1 MFSVVTL
8 ITVINDDELV
18 VGFDLFFVEQNRNFL
33 QIVPKVVAQDFLVMN
48 LALRRSHLLAS
59 KTFDKYSK
67 DSLFL
72 LMVHKFLA

>member
-1 MFSVVTL
+1 
-8 ITVINDDELV
+8 
-18 VGFDLFFVEQNRNFL
+18 
-33 QIVPKVVAQDFLVMN
+33 VPKVVAQDFLVMN